1 LNSVSK
7 TLLELMKVIAQNQI
21 KLSKKVDLMNKRLKN
36 FLNEAVNTAPID
48 LNSLSVKEEPVEDFS
63 EFAIDDTPKKVTS
76 SSGGVGVRTI
86 TSKNNNPFD
95 PTWSSQKETVKKE
108 EEKLPKGISRSK
120 SIEELFPEVVGV
132 DEQVKQL
139 EEEIKRMTPDPRTTP
154 PPPPRPKQPTMEDF
168 IQKNMAIQK
177 NLSIPETPVIPEVK
191 PKKRKTTKTKTDDTS
206 KKES

>member
-1 LNSVSK
+1 MNSVSK

-63 EFAIDDTPKKVTS
+63 EFTIDDTSKKVTS
-76 SSGGVGVRTI
+76 SPSGVGVRAI

-95 PTWSSQKETVKKE
+95 PTWSSQKEVVKKE

-120 SIEELFPEVVGV
+120 SMEELFPEVVGV

-168 IQKNMAIQK
+168 IQKNMAMQK
-177 NLSIPETPVIPEVK
+177 NLSIPETPIIPEVK

>member
-1 LNSVSK
+1 MNSVSK

-63 EFAIDDTPKKVTS
+63 EFTIDDTSKKVTS
-76 SSGGVGVRTI
+76 SPSGVGVRAI

-95 PTWSSQKETVKKE
+95 PTWSSQKEAVKKE

-120 SIEELFPEVVGV
+120 SMEELFPEVVGV

-168 IQKNMAIQK
+168 IQKNMAMQK

>member
-1 LNSVSK
+1 MNSVSK

-63 EFAIDDTPKKVTS
+63 EFVIDDTPKKVTS
-76 SSGGVGVRTI
+76 SPSGVGVRTI

-95 PTWSSQKETVKKE
+95 PTWSSQKEVVKKE

>member
-1 LNSVSK
+1 MNSVSK

-48 LNSLSVKEEPVEDFS
+48 LNSLSVKEESVEDFS

-76 SSGGVGVRTI
+76 SPDGVGVRTI

-95 PTWSSQKETVKKE
+95 PTWSSQKEAVKKE

-177 NLSIPETPVIPEVK
+177 NLSIPEAPVIPEVK
-191 PKKRKTTKTKTDDTS
+191 PKKRKTTKTKIDDTS

>member
-1 LNSVSK
+1 MNSVSK

-63 EFAIDDTPKKVTS
+63 EFAIDDTSKKVTS
-76 SSGGVGVRTI
+76 SPSGVGVRAI

-95 PTWSSQKETVKKE
+95 PTWSSQKEAVKKE

-120 SIEELFPEVVGV
+120 SMEELFPEVVGV

-168 IQKNMAIQK
+168 IQKNMAMQK
-177 NLSIPETPVIPEVK
+177 NLSIPETPIIPEVK